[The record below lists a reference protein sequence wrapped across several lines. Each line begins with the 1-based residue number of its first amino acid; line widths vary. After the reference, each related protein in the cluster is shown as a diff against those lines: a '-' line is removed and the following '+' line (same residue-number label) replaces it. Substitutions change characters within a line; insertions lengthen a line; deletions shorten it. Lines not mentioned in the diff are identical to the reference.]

1 MLKVTAP
8 WVRETPVKVAGPDG
22 DQRHIVVRVDPP
34 GAAISLRLRRSKLS
48 YSIPIWDLWHIVT
61 SGEYKQ
67 VGVKAKPKE
76 IAQPDIPH
84 EITMVLASHKDP
96 VHFATIQSQLKAK
109 GLGLDKRTAAT
120 ILDLMKQTGK
130 VKQEGFAYSLTRK

>member
-61 SGEYKQ
+61 SGEYKAP
-67 VGVKAKPKE
+67 GVKAKPKE

-84 EITMVLASHKDP
+84 EITMVLAAHPKL
-96 VHFATIQSQLKAK
+96 HLAQLQSQLKAK